1 MMREKEENEIEA
13 LYRIDKFMKSM
24 SDMNKLL
31 EVIISEARN
40 VTDAESCSL
49 VLYDDDQNDM
59 YFKVAMGEEGEGEV
73 EHKLKR
79 IRMRRDEGIVGWV
92 AVNMQPLNV
101 TDVYNDPRFYKEVD
115 KLTGFI
121 TRSIL
126 AVPMSWRGK
135 SIGAIEAV
143 NKCNEEGFSEHD
155 EKVLTVLASQAA
167 LVIEN
172 ARLYEENLRQTRLSA
187 LGQGIAGAAHFVKNI
202 LTGINGGADILEYG
216 IKERDIDRI
225 VEGWNIVK
233 KSNEPM
239 KNLVLDMLN
248 YSTNGKPEYE
258 LTDVNEVCKTVVELM
273 REKAKKKDVEILF
286 NPSFDLCQMFLDA
299 KGIYRCILNL
309 VSNAID
315 ACDKPHG
322 AVEITTR
329 IVEANRWFEIIISD
343 NGCGISE
350 ENLKKL
356 FTPFF
361 STKSSE
367 GTGLGLAITYKII
380 SEHGGRMNVESEL
393 CMGTKFTIELP
404 IN

>member
-1 MMREKEENEIEA
+1 MREKEENEIEV

-49 VLYDDDQNDM
+49 VLYDDDPNDM

-73 EHKLKR
+73 ERKLKG
-79 IRMRRDEGIVGWV
+79 IRMKRGEGIVGWV

-172 ARLYEENLRQTRLSA
+172 ARLYEENLRQARLSA

-361 STKSSE
+361 STKSSK

-380 SEHGGRMNVESEL
+380 SEHGGHMNVESEL